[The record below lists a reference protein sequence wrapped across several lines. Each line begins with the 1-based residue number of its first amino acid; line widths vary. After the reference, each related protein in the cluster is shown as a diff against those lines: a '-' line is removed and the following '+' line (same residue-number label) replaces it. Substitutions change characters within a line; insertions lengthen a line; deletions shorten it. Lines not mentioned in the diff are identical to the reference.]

1 MIRQDFVSNSSSS
14 SYIVS
19 LTKEEY
25 ASLCDYPK
33 TILELIIKNKKY
45 HFGELGDPPDCRGD
59 EYQKYGLYYGKRPE
73 GVSKDKYY
81 SAICP
86 FVYQQVAEF
95 KLTKK
100 DIKVIKKYKK
110 CCDNCIEENCTTRI
124 KVQKIIEELESDNII
139 ICFDIR
145 NSDNFYIEDS
155 DFDRLNDPHVITYEN
170 NH

>member
-59 EYQKYGLYYGKRPE
+59 EYQKYHWQPYYLHSTHKQ
-73 GVSKDKYY
+73 YMF
-81 SAICP
+81 A
-86 FVYQQVAEF
+86 
-95 KLTKK
+95 
-100 DIKVIKKYKK
+100 
-110 CCDNCIEENCTTRI
+110 
-124 KVQKIIEELESDNII
+124 
-139 ICFDIR
+139 
-145 NSDNFYIEDS
+145 
-155 DFDRLNDPHVITYEN
+155 
-170 NH
+170 